1 MERGHLKFQH
11 VKKGDG
17 PPHRGYPDMK
27 HGHVSWYI
35 EEVERDNQKTAV
47 EQAKEGG
54 QVTSLARYDDSQS
67 RIKNRC
73 KYVVCFSSQKCRCEA
88 SRIVEIT

>member
-67 RIKNRC
+67 RIKIDVSTLWISVPKSAGAKLRG
-73 KYVVCFSSQKCRCEA
+73 
-88 SRIVEIT
+88 